1 VPGPPEYLYIKGA
14 RLEELHPISTLPA
27 GNLLNITL
35 FSYAGQLFFGLIAT
49 DELPNLERL
58 RPTSAKPSPNSSN
71 RFSTHTSPFPEAA
84 SPSANP
90 SRTPA
95 MWCRFF

>member
-1 VPGPPEYLYIKGA
+1 VSSATRGNAEAQQSPAADRQHAGLERARVREYLYIKGA

-49 DELPNLERL
+49 TNCR
-58 RPTSAKPSPNSSN
+58 TSSV
-71 RFSTHTSPFPEAA
+71 
-84 SPSANP
+84 
-90 SRTPA
+90 
-95 MWCRFF
+95 